1 MVITASVIACTCLMF
16 PLPSQAYLDPGS
28 GSMVLQIVLA
38 GIFAVSFFLK
48 LAWSSLKKWFSRSS
62 PVEDKKQPQG

>member
-1 MVITASVIACTCLMF
+1 MIVCFCLMF
-16 PLPSQAYLDPGS
+16 PLRSQAYVDPGT

-48 LAWSSLKKWFSRSS
+48 LGWSRLKKWFSRSS
-62 PVEDKKQPQG
+62 QVEDKKQPQG